1 MVMPF
6 CIKFIFLA
14 ILSHTSSILKIH
26 SLPNSFLED
35 NDQAFF
41 SIG

>member
-6 CIKFIFLA
+6 CIKFIFYA

-26 SLPNSFLED
+26 SSFNLSLED

-41 SIG
+41 SIS